1 MNKKITEGRWV
12 LPILFL
18 AILTACNEEPE
29 PEPVEYSAYCSL
41 YHFIEAGNDIEW
53 EVDGVPVDWQ
63 QSYGTVVSGFV
74 VLEEPSEDISFV
86 LRNSDN
92 GDVIDSLQFNLTENT
107 NYLLTVFGAGGA
119 MESVFQKVPETPPSG
134 GNLNI
139 QFLHTA
145 SEFDSLDIYAG
156 GDEPE
161 DRIVTGL
168 AYSGLSGYLELD
180 ETSAQIS
187 ITVTSSG
194 GPADPDSAYLYYA
207 YNDALVRGRNYLSV
221 IAPASPQPGAG
232 LKLWLYTQPF
242 NF

>member
-1 MNKKITEGRWV
+1 MIKRMMEGGSVPVV
-12 LPILFL
+12 LLL
-18 AILTACNEEPE
+18 AVLAACNEEPE

-41 YHFIEAGNDIEW
+41 YHFIELENSIEW

-63 QSYGTVVSGFV
+63 QAYGSVVSGLV
-74 VLEEPSEDISFV
+74 VLEEPSEEISFI

-92 GDVIDSLQFNLTENT
+92 GEVIDSLHFNMTENA
-107 NYLLTVFGAGGA
+107 NYLLTVFGTAGDT
-119 MESVFQKVPETPPSG
+119 ESVFQKVPDTPPSG
-134 GNLNI
+134 RNLNI

-145 SEFDSLDIYAG
+145 SGFDSLDIYAG

-168 AYSGLSGYLELD
+168 TYSGLSGYLEIEEL
-180 ETSAQIS
+180 SAQIS

-221 IAPASPQPGAG
+221 IAPATTQPGSE
-232 LKLWLYTQPF
+232 LKLWLYTQPVDF
-242 NF
+242 

>member
-1 MNKKITEGRWV
+1 MNRKIITGRPV
-12 LPILFL
+12 LLVLFL
-18 AILTACNEEPE
+18 AAFYACNEEPE

-41 YHFIEAGNDIEW
+41 YHFLELENDIEW

-63 QSYGTVVSGFV
+63 QSYGSVVSGFV
-74 VLEEPSEDISFV
+74 VLEEPDEDISFV
-86 LRNSDN
+86 LRNSGN
-92 GDVIDSLQFNLTENT
+92 GDVIDSLHLHMTENT
-107 NYLLTVFGAGGA
+107 NYLLTVFGTAGDT
-119 MESVFQKVPETPPSG
+119 ESVFREVPDTSPSG

-168 AYSGLSGYLELD
+168 AYSGLSGYLEVAEL
-180 ETSAQIS
+180 SAQIS

-221 IAPASPQPGAG
+221 IAPASPQPGSG
-232 LKLWLYTQPF
+232 LKLWLYTQPVGF
-242 NF
+242 